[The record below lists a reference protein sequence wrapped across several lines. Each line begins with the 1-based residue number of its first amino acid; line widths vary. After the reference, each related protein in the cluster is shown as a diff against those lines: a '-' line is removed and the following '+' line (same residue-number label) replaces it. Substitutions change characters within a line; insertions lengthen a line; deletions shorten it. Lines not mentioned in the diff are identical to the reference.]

1 MANDPQDQQEDSPAP
16 EGGAFDQSDIDAL
29 LAGAA
34 DDASALDDSPSSP
47 DEQDSQAAD
56 PAPSDEEPVDQAAID
71 ALLAGVSEEDS
82 ASEQPAPPASE
93 AAPENEVS
101 QADIDALLGGG
112 EPAEAS
118 AADESA
124 SQAEASEEPR
134 LDSMG
139 KPFDEF
145 AAAMQAAMDD
155 EKGGDAPPAAAP
167 PDQPLPPPPA
177 GARAFEPVDLGES
190 TTPSVEP
197 HRVSML
203 NDVNLKVRIELGRT
217 RMLVED
223 VLELGEGS
231 VVELDKL
238 AGDPVEVFVNDRLIA
253 SGEVLILND
262 NFCVRISDV
271 LSDNPHR
278 VAT

>member
-34 DDASALDDSPSSP
+34 DDASALDDLPSSP

-71 ALLAGVSEEDS
+71 ALLAGEP
-82 ASEQPAPPASE
+82 EQPAPPASE
-93 AAPENEVS
+93 AAPANEVS

-112 EPAEAS
+112 EPAEPS

-124 SQAEASEEPR
+124 SEAEAAEEPR

-155 EKGGDAPPAAAP
+155 EKGDDAPPAAAT

-177 GARAFEPVDLGES
+177 GSRAFEPVDLGES

-203 NDVNLKVRIELGRT
+203 NDVDLKVRIELGRT

-262 NFCVRISDV
+262 NFCVRISEV
-271 LSDNPHR
+271 LSNDPHR